1 MPTITKTVSVET
13 EVDVD
18 IDIHED
24 DIMGCLNDDDLID
37 EIESRGYEVIECV
50 DAARHESVLRR
61 ALAFVRTMPNRPR
74 ELEDFFYEVHGEAM

>member
-1 MPTITKTVSVET
+1 MPTITKTVTVET

-24 DIMGCLNDDDLID
+24 DIMGCLDDGDLI
-37 EIESRGYEVIECV
+37 EEVESRGYEVIEVV
-50 DAARHESVLRR
+50 DASRHANLLHR
-61 ALAFVRTMPNRPR
+61 AILCVRGMANRPR